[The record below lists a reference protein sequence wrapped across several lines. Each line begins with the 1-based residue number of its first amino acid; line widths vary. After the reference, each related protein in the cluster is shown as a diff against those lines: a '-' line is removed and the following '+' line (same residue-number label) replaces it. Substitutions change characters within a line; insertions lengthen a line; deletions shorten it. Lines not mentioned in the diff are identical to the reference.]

1 MGYTYNQP
9 TQVTMDNIS
18 AKLTAVEAKV
28 VRLLG
33 KYYIYTHRWID
44 TFPIV
49 NSSGC
54 LQKPGALLN

>member
-18 AKLTAVEAKV
+18 AKWTAVEAKV

-33 KYYIYTHRWID
+33 KYYIYTHRSID
-44 TFPIV
+44 TFQLWTRV
-49 NSSGC
+49 DVCKS
-54 LQKPGALLN
+54 QVHY